1 MEIKYNEDLIDD
13 VEDEDVEEKYLNY
26 IIEMKNEEEVFEKN
40 LEEESKFY
48 Y

>member
-1 MEIKYNEDLIDD
+1 MEIKYNEDLID
-13 VEDEDVEEKYLNY
+13 DEDVEEKYLNY

>member
-26 IIEMKNEEEVFEKN
+26 IIEMKNEEEDFEKN